1 MALVSNRHSAGLAE
15 ILPDERVR
23 RRVLESVKGM
33 APRAD
38 AKWTLDLHDSTD
50 TEFAALD
57 VQTIPFV
64 QETLVPAEQREVERV
79 ATGDLKNIDFIEHK
93 LTLIYPPTHKEL
105 IARA

>member
-1 MALVSNRHSAGLAE
+1 
-15 ILPDERVR
+15 
-23 RRVLESVKGM
+23 M

-79 ATGDLKNIDFIEHK
+79 VTGDLKNIDFIEHK
-93 LTLIYPPTHKEL
+93 LTLILSANP
-105 IARA
+105 